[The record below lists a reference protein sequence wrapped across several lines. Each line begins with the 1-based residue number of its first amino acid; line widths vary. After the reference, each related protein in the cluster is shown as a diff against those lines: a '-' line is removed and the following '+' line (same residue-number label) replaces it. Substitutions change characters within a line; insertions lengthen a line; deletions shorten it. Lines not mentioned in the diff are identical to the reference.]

1 MEDPSSETPKQLRQW
16 VLDRLRSDILEGR
29 LQAAEWL
36 RQDRLAQEYGVSQ
49 TPVREALKQLAAEG
63 LVEHIPYRGI
73 QIVKF
78 SLMDA
83 EDLYQCRAAIEGI
96 AARFAAE
103 SITEAEIA
111 EVQSLHTRML
121 ACPMPD
127 GLPEYRKLNRQF
139 HERITGASRRPFLF
153 RMINQVWGAFPTMLW
168 SNIPGIALTS
178 TPERDEPDAAEH
190 AEIVAALTAHD
201 SDRAETAV
209 RAHIESAGRT
219 LINAMAAQP

>member
-1 MEDPSSETPKQLRQW
+1 
-16 VLDRLRSDILEGR
+16 
-29 LQAAEWL
+29 
-36 RQDRLAQEYGVSQ
+36 
-49 TPVREALKQLAAEG
+49 
-63 LVEHIPYRGI
+63 
-73 QIVKF
+73 
-78 SLMDA
+78 
-83 EDLYQCRAAIEGI
+83 
-96 AARFAAE
+96 
-103 SITEAEIA
+103 
-111 EVQSLHTRML
+111 
-121 ACPMPD
+121 MPD

-139 HERITGASRRPFLF
+139 HETITGASRRPFLI